1 MDWCALFAQ
10 PSALESYQICPEEK
24 PGLAGFNR
32 RSGIT
37 PCPED
42 QVKGSITKN
51 LWLVNIFKKYYNIFI
66 MKPIIKQV
74 HRTLLKK
81 KIKVSVAESCTG
93 GLISSLLTHLT
104 GSSRYFIL
112 GVVVYSNLA
121 KIKILKIPAAL
132 IGQKGAV
139 SKEVAR
145 EMAKSVRLA
154 SKSNLG
160 IAVTGIAGPDGAS
173 KEKPKGTVFIALDTP
188 KEKKCL
194 RYRFSGNRQSVRKQA
209 ALKSLKLIKRII
221 DK

>member
-1 MDWCALFAQ
+1 M
-10 PSALESYQICPEEK
+10 E
-24 PGLAGFNR
+24 
-32 RSGIT
+32 
-37 PCPED
+37 
-42 QVKGSITKN
+42 
-51 LWLVNIFKKYYNIFI
+51 
-66 MKPIIKQV
+66 PIIKRV
-74 HRTLLKK
+74 HKTLLKK

-112 GVVVYSNLA
+112 GIVAYSNLA

-132 IGQKGAV
+132 IAQKGAV

-145 EMAKSVRLA
+145 EMAKSVRLV

-160 IAVTGIAGPDGAS
+160 IAVTGIAGPDGAL

-188 KEKKCL
+188 RKKICL
-194 RYRFSGNRQSVRKQA
+194 RFKFNGNRQSVRKQA
-209 ALKSLKLIKRII
+209 ALKSLQLAKRIV